1 MPQKTGLVVK
11 TNEEGWAEVI
21 TDKLD
26 ACAECTS
33 SRSCHSDCKST
44 RVRTRVYNSAG
55 ANEGDTVVIY
65 ISPSSVLKSAA
76 ILYLLPVFFML
87 FGALT
92 VSSVAARLGMDESG
106 SALLFGLIGLA
117 IGFLIV
123 RTFSTRLKVDSG
135 LVPKI
140 AQVIDRGDDHPLP
153 LSTPCDNCGTK
164 H

>member
-11 TNEEGWAEVI
+11 TSEDGWAEVV

-55 ANEGDTVVIY
+55 AHEGDTVVIY
-65 ISPSSVLKSAA
+65 VSPSSVLKSAA
-76 ILYLLPVFFML
+76 ILYLVPVVFL
-87 FGALT
+87 LSGAL
-92 VSSVAARLGMDESG
+92 VGSSVAARLGMGESG
-106 SALLFGLIGLA
+106 SALLFGLTGLT
-117 IGFLIV
+117 IGFLMV
-123 RTFSTRLKVDSG
+123 RAFSTRLKADSG

-153 LSTPCDNCGTK
+153 PSTPCDACETG

>member
-1 MPQKTGLVVK
+1 
-11 TNEEGWAEVI
+11 
-21 TDKLD
+21 
-26 ACAECTS
+26 
-33 SRSCHSDCKST
+33 
-44 RVRTRVYNSAG
+44 
-55 ANEGDTVVIY
+55 
-65 ISPSSVLKSAA
+65 
-76 ILYLLPVFFML
+76 ML

-92 VSSVAARLGMDESG
+92 GSSVAARLGMEESG

-153 LSTPCDNCGTK
+153 LSTPCDNCGTE

>member
-11 TNEEGWAEVI
+11 TSADGWAEVI

-44 RVRTRVYNSAG
+44 RVSTRVYNPAD
-55 ANEGDTVVIY
+55 AHEGDTVVIY
-65 ISPSSVLKSAA
+65 ISPSAVLKNAA
-76 ILYLLPVFFML
+76 ILYLIPVVFML

-92 VSSVAARLGMDESG
+92 GSSFAAQLGMEESG
-106 SALLFGLIGLA
+106 SALLFGLTGLA
-117 IGFLIV
+117 IGFLAV
-123 RTFSTRLKVDSG
+123 RTFSTRLKADSG

-140 AQVIDRGDDHPLP
+140 SQVIASGGDNPAT
-153 LSTPCDNCGTK
+153 LSTPYDRTLTK
-164 H
+164 A

>member
-11 TNEEGWAEVI
+11 TNADGWAEVI

-33 SRSCHSDCKST
+33 SRSCHSDCKSP

-55 ANEGDTVVIY
+55 AHEGDTVVIY

-76 ILYLLPVFFML
+76 ILYLVPVAFML

-92 VSSVAARLGMDESG
+92 GSSVATQLGMEESG
-106 SALLFGLIGLA
+106 SALLFGLTGLA

-123 RTFSTRLKVDSG
+123 RTFSTRLKTDSG

-153 LSTPCDNCGTK
+153 LSTPCDNCRTG

>member
-11 TNEEGWAEVI
+11 TNSDGWAEVI

-55 ANEGDTVVIY
+55 AHEGDTVVIY

-76 ILYLLPVFFML
+76 ILYLVPVAFML

-92 VSSVAARLGMDESG
+92 GSSVAKQLGMEESG
-106 SALLFGLIGLA
+106 SALLFGLTGLA

-123 RTFSTRLKVDSG
+123 RTFSTRLKTDSG

-153 LSTPCDNCGTK
+153 LSTPCDNCRTG

>member
-11 TNEEGWAEVI
+11 TSTDGWAEVI

-44 RVRTRVYNSAG
+44 RVKTRVYNSAG
-55 ANEGDTVVIY
+55 ALEGDTVVIF

-76 ILYLLPVFFML
+76 ILYLIPVVFML

-92 VSSVAARLGMDESG
+92 GSSVAARLGMEESG

-123 RTFSTRLKVDSG
+123 RTFSRRLKADSG

-140 AQVIDRGDDHPLP
+140 AEVIDRGDDHPLP
-153 LSTPCDNCGTK
+153 LSTPCDNCGTG

>member
-11 TNEEGWAEVI
+11 TNADGWAEVI

-55 ANEGDTVVIY
+55 AHEGDTVVIY

-76 ILYLLPVFFML
+76 ILYLVPVAFML

-92 VSSVAARLGMDESG
+92 GSSVATQLGMEESG
-106 SALLFGLIGLA
+106 SALLFGLTGLA

-123 RTFSTRLKVDSG
+123 RTFSTRLKTDSG

-140 AQVIDRGDDHPLP
+140 AQVIDRGDNHPLP
-153 LSTPCDNCGTK
+153 LSTPCDNCRTG

>member
-11 TNEEGWAEVI
+11 TSKDGWAEVI

-26 ACAECTS
+26 ACAECSS

-44 RVRTRVYNSAG
+44 RVRTKVFNSAG
-55 ANEGDTVVIY
+55 AHEGDTVVIY

-76 ILYLLPVFFML
+76 ILYLAPVVFL
-87 FGALT
+87 LSGALIGA
-92 VSSVAARLGMDESG
+92 SVAARLGMGESG
-106 SALLFGLIGLA
+106 SALLFGLTGLT
-117 IGFLIV
+117 IGFLMV
-123 RTFSTRLKVDSG
+123 RTFSTRLKADSG

-140 AQVIDRGDDHPLP
+140 AQVIDRGDDHALP
-153 LSTPCDNCGTK
+153 LSTPCDTCGTG